1 MHHVALTLVPLVLN
15 CPHRLVPLP
24 VICSAHIS
32 SFGASCSNLR
42 LLEEA
47 GADLVSFSPLTEGLP
62 HNIGGLYLGGG
73 HPERHA
79 QQLAAN
85 RGLLQAV
92 RAFAEGGGV
101 VYAESG
107 GLIALSQS
115 IQPLDEHPSRMGELL
130 QGWPPCVSASSP
142 CASLCT
148 STPVG

>member
-1 MHHVALTLVPLVLN
+1 M
-15 CPHRLVPLP
+15 
-24 VICSAHIS
+24 
-32 SFGASCSNLR
+32 SCSNLR

-73 HPERHA
+73 YPERHA

-85 RGLLQAV
+85 RGLMQAV
-92 RAFAEGGGV
+92 RAFADGGGV

-115 IQPLDEHPSRMGELL
+115 IQPLDELPSRLGELL
-130 QGWPPCVSASSP
+130 QGV
-142 CASLCT
+142 ASLLLTVGEFYT
-148 STPVG
+148 STAVGWKARYVCSTLPSCGVELLQSCQLR